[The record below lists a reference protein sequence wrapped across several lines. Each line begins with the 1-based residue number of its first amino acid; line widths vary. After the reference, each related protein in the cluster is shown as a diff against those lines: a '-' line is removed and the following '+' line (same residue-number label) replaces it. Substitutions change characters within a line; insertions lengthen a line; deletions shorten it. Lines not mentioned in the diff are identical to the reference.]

1 MRGDMKQYS
10 VLLFFAFIVPILVFA
25 QTNTPKIE
33 WYKIYDGP
41 GHGVDLTNDI
51 VMDQSNNI
59 YLAGRSAGRDSSQ
72 DLLILK
78 YSFTGDSL
86 LELRY
91 LSALHSWDEADWIAV
106 DSESNI
112 YVVGQSTFEQTS
124 PYAIFHKYS
133 ADGALLW
140 ARDFHDNININSE
153 GVQVVLNSKGEPIIG
168 YNQTAAK
175 IAKYSTSGDSLWT
188 VPIQDDTSS
197 YQVQYIAIDKDDNIY
212 AALLQSFWAGGDLPV
227 TKVVLLKIT
236 QSGVPLWRRQFA
248 ETKAK
253 KIVFDKETNPILLL
267 SDTIIMKCDL
277 EGDTLW
283 TRQYP
288 EVGDIVIT
296 TDLVIDSNDNI
307 VFTGYGLGS
316 DSWDYFTQKLS
327 SAGKDVW
334 TSVFNSDEHLDDYAF
349 SVALDKSDNIYVTGG
364 SHNSGPSGLCYT
376 LKYSSAGDLQ
386 WQMKFDAPRS
396 NYETG
401 KSIFVDDSDNVYVG
415 GEVADTA
422 NGWNFLALK
431 IRQDVS
437 AGIEEVKNNM
447 PTAFTLSQNYPNP
460 CNPSTVISYQLPTNT
475 LVTLKVYDE
484 LGRIVRTLVEER
496 QAAGTHSVT
505 FNASNLS
512 SGVYFYRLTAGIF
525 VQTKKLMLLR

>member
-1 MRGDMKQYS
+1 MKKYF
-10 VLLFFAFIVPILVFA
+10 VLLFYALIVPILVFA

-41 GHGVDLTNDI
+41 GHGIDLPNDI

-78 YSFTGDSL
+78 YSPPGDSL

-112 YVVGQSTFEQTS
+112 YAVGLSTFEQNT

-133 ADGALLW
+133 ANGALLW

-175 IAKYSTSGDSLWT
+175 IGKYSTAGDSLWT
-188 VPIQDDTSS
+188 LPIQDDTSS
-197 YQVQYIAIDKDDNIY
+197 YQVQYIAIDKNDNIY
-212 AALLQSFWAGGDLPV
+212 AAILQSFWAGGDLPA

-236 QSGVPLWRRQFA
+236 EAGVPLWRMQFG
-248 ETKAK
+248 ETKTK
-253 KIVFDKETNPILLL
+253 KIVFDKETNLVLLL
-267 SDTIIMKCDL
+267 SDTKIMKCDSA
-277 EGDTLW
+277 GDTLW
-283 TRQYP
+283 TREYP

-296 TDLVIDSNDNI
+296 TDLVIDSNDDI
-307 VFTGYGLGS
+307 VFTGYGMGD

-334 TSVFNSDEHLDDYAF
+334 TRVFNSDEHLDDYAY
-349 SVALDKSDNIYVTGG
+349 SVGLDKDDNIYVTGG

-386 WQMKFDAPRS
+386 WQMKFEAPHS

-401 KSIFVDDSDNVYVG
+401 KNIFVDDSDNVYVG
-415 GEVADTA
+415 GEVADTL
-422 NGWNFLALK
+422 NGWNFLAMK

-437 AGIEEVKNNM
+437 AGIKRVKNTT

-460 CNPSTVISYQLPTNT
+460 FNPTTVISYQLPVNT
-475 LVTLKVYDE
+475 LVTLKAYDE
-484 LGRIVRTLVEER
+484 LGRLVRTLIDER
-496 QAAGTHSVT
+496 QTAGTHSVM
-505 FNASNLS
+505 FNASNLP
-512 SGVYFYRLTAGIF
+512 SGVYFYRLAAGSF
-525 VQTKKLMLLR
+525 VQTKKVMLIK